1 MSGEQGGLSR
11 RNFAQRI
18 GQVAAASTLASLNA
32 PAVHGAEGNT
42 IRLALI
48 GAGGRGTGAV
58 VDALATKNG
67 PIKLVAMADIFEDKL
82 NRSYTSLKNRVGADV
97 EVKDEHKFLGFD
109 GYQKAMDLLKPG
121 DVAIL
126 ATPPAFRWVHFE
138 YAIKKGINV
147 FMEKPVT
154 VDGPTTKRMF
164 ELAEQSVRKNMK
176 VGVGLMCRHCDARNE
191 LKRRIKDGQIGDIV
205 TMRAYRMHGPGGSA
219 FTKARV
225 PNGVTAQITGG
236 PTPPMSEVMFQLRRF
251 HGFIWASGGMFSDFY
266 IHNIDECCMMKD
278 AWPVKAQA
286 VGGRHY
292 REDFVDQNFDV
303 YSVEYTFADGT
314 KLFLD
319 GRSMTGAWSEFASY
333 AHGTKGLAVISAKD
347 HTPARSKIYNGH
359 VPDAANLAW
368 AYPEQERNPYRIEW
382 INLIDA
388 IRTDKPYNEV
398 RRGAE
403 ASLVTSMGRMAAHTG
418 RVITYDEALNS
429 THELAPDV
437 ATLTENGAAPVMPG
451 PDGRYPMP
459 YPGLVTEREYGVPPT
474 VPTATAASAQPE

>member
-1 MSGEQGGLSR
+1 MNPSLLLSR
-11 RNFAQRI
+11 RRLLAGSAATAVVAGFPNLLLAQ
-18 GQVAAASTLASLNA
+18 
-32 PAVHGAEGNT
+32 GNT
-42 IRLALI
+42 SKLKVGLI
-48 GAGGRGTGAV
+48 GCGGRGTGAV

-82 NRSYTSLKNRVGADV
+82 TRSYTSLKNRAGDAIDVAD
-97 EVKDEHKFLGFD
+97 DHKFLGFD
-109 GYQKAMDLLKPG
+109 GYQQAMDLLKPG
-121 DVAIL
+121 DIAIM

-138 YAIKKGINV
+138 YAIKKGLNV

-191 LKRRIKDGQIGDIV
+191 LKRRIKEGQIGDIV

-225 PNGVTAQITGG
+225 PNGVTAQVSGG

-292 REDFVDQNFDV
+292 REDFVDQNFDT
-303 YSVEYTFADGT
+303 YAVEYTFADGT

-319 GRSMTGAWSEFASY
+319 GRSMTGAYSEFASY
-333 AHGTKGLAVISAKD
+333 AHGTKGMAVISTSS
-347 HTPARSKIYNGH
+347 HTPARSRIYDGH
-359 VPDAANLAW
+359 NPDPAKLLW
-368 AYPEQERNPYRIEW
+368 AYPDPERNPYRI
-382 INLIDA
+382 
-388 IRTDKPYNEV
+388 
-398 RRGAE
+398 
-403 ASLVTSMGRMAAHTG
+403 
-418 RVITYDEALNS
+418 
-429 THELAPDV
+429 
-437 ATLTENGAAPVMPG
+437 
-451 PDGRYPMP
+451 
-459 YPGLVTEREYGVPPT
+459 
-474 VPTATAASAQPE
+474 